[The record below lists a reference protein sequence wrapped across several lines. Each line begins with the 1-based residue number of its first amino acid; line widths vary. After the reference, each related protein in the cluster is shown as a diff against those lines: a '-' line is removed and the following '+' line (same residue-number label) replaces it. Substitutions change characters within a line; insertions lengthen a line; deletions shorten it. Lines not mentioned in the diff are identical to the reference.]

1 VRPLIDRLFPRDP
14 HEPEARLL
22 YGHVVS
28 QARAPRFYENL
39 GVPDSVDGR
48 FELLLLHAFLM
59 FDRLRVEGD
68 EARELSDSLFAL
80 MVYDFDQS
88 LRVSGV
94 GDLGVGPRMKRMGEA
109 FYGRLHAYTTAA
121 GTGSG
126 ALAAALRR
134 NLYGTCG
141 QVDEAVLSAMADYV
155 LAERLRLRSLPVTAL
170 LTQNAVFGAPPERF
184 GPEAGSGAA

>member
-1 VRPLIDRLFPRDP
+1 MRPLIDRLFPRDP
-14 HEPEARLL
+14 HEPDARRL
-22 YGHVVS
+22 YGLIVG
-28 QARAPRFYENL
+28 QARAPRFYEDL

-48 FELLLLHAFLM
+48 FELLLLHAFLV
-59 FDRLRVEGD
+59 FDRLRAEGD
-68 EARELSDSLFAL
+68 DAQALSDSLFAL

-121 GTGSG
+121 ATGG
-126 ALAAALRR
+126 DALAAALRR

-141 QVDEAVLSAMADYV
+141 EVGRGILSAMADYV
-155 LAERLRLRSLPVTAL
+155 LEERVRLRSLPLTAL
-170 LTQNAVFGAPPERF
+170 LTQADVFGAPPSSSGRDL
-184 GPEAGSGAA
+184 GSGAA